1 MKVEMTGKVI
11 RVEDTETFGND
22 FKKRTII
29 VEIESGDYPNQV
41 PIEAVKDKCALFDK
55 FKEGDQVEVSAFLN
69 GNHWAKGDK
78 WFLSLRLSFI
88 KLAEGAESK
97 PAPKPDDQE
106 AGEPF

>member
-1 MKVEMTGKVI
+1 MKVEMTGKV
-11 RVEDTETFGND
+11 VKVCDTEVLKND
-22 FKKRTII
+22 FQKRTII

-41 PIEAVKDKCALFDK
+41 PIEAIKDKCDLLGK

-97 PAPKPDDQE
+97 PGPKSD
-106 AGEPF
+106 EPEDGTPF

>member
-1 MKVEMTGKVI
+1 MKVEMTGKV
-11 RVEDTETFGND
+11 VKVCDTEVLKND
-22 FKKRTII
+22 FQKRTII

-41 PIEAVKDKCALFDK
+41 PIEAIKDKCDLLGK

-97 PAPKPDDQE
+97 PEPKSDDQE
-106 AGEPF
+106 AGTPF

>member
-1 MKVEMTGKVI
+1 MTGKV
-11 RVEDTETFGND
+11 VKVCDTEVLKND
-22 FKKRTII
+22 FQKRTII

-41 PIEAVKDKCALFDK
+41 PIEAIKDKCDLLGK

-97 PAPKPDDQE
+97 PEPKSDDQE
-106 AGEPF
+106 TGEPF

>member
-41 PIEAVKDKCALFDK
+41 PIES
-55 FKEGDQVEVSAFLN
+55 GQRQV
-69 GNHWAKGDK
+69 
-78 WFLSLRLSFI
+78 RSF
-88 KLAEGAESK
+88 
-97 PAPKPDDQE
+97 
-106 AGEPF
+106 